1 MRVAV
6 TGGTGYVGAYTV
18 PALLAAGHT
27 PRLLVRSPD
36 KLRATVGTLGV
47 DVDSLDVVAGD
58 MTDAASVAHL
68 VKGCD
73 AAIHGA
79 AVVAALN
86 RGDAQRT
93 IDANVGGTRTVLE
106 AALAA
111 GCDPVVHVSS
121 VAAVFRP
128 SAPVITS
135 DLPPAV
141 DADSPYTRSKALAEE
156 VARAR
161 QADGKPVVIVY
172 PGGVT
177 GPSVG
182 DLHGEVAEGFVSMLK
197 TGALVTGA
205 GGIAVIDVRD
215 LAEVIVATLT
225 PGLGPRRFTAGGQFV
240 SLPEIARVIRRVTG
254 RRFPVLPTP
263 GAVFRGLG
271 HVSDAVRRVVPF
283 DTVFTAEAM
292 DLLTLARP
300 TDHSAVHDQLGV
312 PSRAPAETIEASL
325 RDLHAGGALKARH
338 VGVLASPGSR

>member
-1 MRVAV
+1 VRVAV

-18 PALLAAGHT
+18 QALLAAGHL
-27 PRLLVRSPD
+27 PRLLVRSRE
-36 KLRATVGTLGV
+36 KLAATVGTLGIEA
-47 DVDSLDVVAGD
+47 DALDVVDGD
-58 MTDAASVAHL
+58 MTDPDAVAR
-68 VKGCD
+68 VVEGCD

-86 RGDAQRT
+86 RGDARRT
-93 IDANVGGTRTVLE
+93 IDTNVGGTRTVLD

-121 VAAVFRP
+121 VAAVFQP
-128 SAPVITS
+128 SAPVITA
-135 DLPPAV
+135 DLLPAT

-156 VARAR
+156 LARAR
-161 QADGKPVVIVY
+161 QAEGKPVVIVY

-182 DLHGEVAEGFVSMLK
+182 GLYGDVAEGFVSMLK

-215 LAEVIVATLT
+215 LGQVIVATLT
-225 PGLGPRRFTAGGQFV
+225 PGLGPRRFIAGGQFV
-240 SLPEIARVIRRVTG
+240 PLPEIATVIRQVTG

-271 HVSDAVRRVVPF
+271 HVTDAVRRVVPF

-300 TDHSAVHDQLGV
+300 TDDSAVHDQLGV
-312 PSRAPAETIEASL
+312 RYRDPAETIEASL
-325 RDLHAGGALKARH
+325 RDLYAGGALTARH